1 MFGLGK
7 RRTKFG
13 RWLDR
18 QGITQ
23 HEIEQ
28 KAKLGRATVSRLCND
43 EEYTPKYSTEV
54 KLRRA
59 LDKLGLRLP
68 DDYFDV

>member
-18 QGITQ
+18 EGLTQ
-23 HEIEQ
+23 FEVEE
-28 KAKLGRATVSRLCND
+28 KAGLSRRTVSRLCND
-43 EEYTPKYSTEV
+43 KEYTPRYSTEV

-59 LDKLGLRLP
+59 LDKLGRRLP
-68 DDYFDV
+68 DDYFDA